1 MLGRRMDVLAWNALG
16 DALVLGFSDDGAQE
30 QDSMPRQV
38 SIDPA
43 ARDLYPEWPAV
54 AAVTVAYLR
63 LDAGLHPEGPQL
75 AALVGE
81 DCPWPARTSGGCG
94 RTTRSRRRRS
104 RSA

>member
-1 MLGRRMDVLAWNALG
+1 
-16 DALVLGFSDDGAQE
+16 
-30 QDSMPRQV
+30 MPRQV

-54 AAVTVAYLR
+54 AGPSPTSGSMRAYIQK
-63 LDAGLHPEGPQL
+63 EPQL

-81 DCPWPARTSGGCG
+81 DCPWPARTS
-94 RTTRSRRRRS
+94 RRLWADHQVKGRRS